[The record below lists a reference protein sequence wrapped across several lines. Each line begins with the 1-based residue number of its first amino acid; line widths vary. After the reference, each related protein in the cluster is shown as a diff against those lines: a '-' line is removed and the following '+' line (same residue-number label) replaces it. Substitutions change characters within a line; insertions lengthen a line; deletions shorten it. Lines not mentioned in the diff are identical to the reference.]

1 MEKRDERRM
10 FDRFKVDFSAEIKKA
25 NVQKTEFAQSHDI
38 SASGIGLFTEE
49 KLLPKS
55 KLELWLG
62 IPNGHPPFHGS
73 ARVVWSKQ
81 VQENKWRSGLEFDK
95 VDFMGI
101 RRIFATVAK

>member
-1 MEKRDERRM
+1 MEKDERRM
-10 FDRFKVDFSAEIKKA
+10 FDRFRIDFSAEIKKA
-25 NVQKTEFAQSHDI
+25 DGQGTEVAQSHDI

-49 KLLPKS
+49 KLLPEL

-73 ARVVWSKQ
+73 ARVIWSKQ
-81 VQENKWRSGLEFDK
+81 VQENKWRSGLEFEK

-101 RRIFATVAK
+101 RRIFSTVAK